1 MKFEHMSYD
10 FSSCKEQLKAAEE
23 HLQGALSTLRA
34 GLATPALLDAV
45 NAESYGSRTPIKH
58 LASITIED
66 PRTLRVTPWDK
77 GLVKDIETSIAAA
90 NLGVST
96 ASDSNGLRV
105 VFPELTS
112 ERRTTLVKLA
122 KEKFEEARVQ
132 IRMVRD
138 EIWTDIQAKE
148 KEGGMSEDEKFR
160 LKDELQKLID
170 DANGRFDMLLKKKEN
185 EIEA

>member
-1 MKFEHMSYD
+1 MSYD
-10 FSSCKEQLKAAEE
+10 FSACKEHLKGAEDHFLDQLA
-23 HLQGALSTLRA
+23 TLRT
-34 GLATPALLDAV
+34 GRATPALLDSV
-45 NAESYGSRTPIKH
+45 QAESYGSRTPIKH

-77 GLVKDIETSIAAA
+77 QAVKDIETAIAAA

-112 ERRTTLVKLA
+112 ERRQMLIKLSR
-122 KEKFEEARVQ
+122 EKLEEARISV
-132 IRMVRD
+132 RAVRD
-138 EIWTDIQAKE
+138 EIWNAIQAKE

-170 DANGRFDMLLKKKEN
+170 AANKRLEALADKKEE
-185 EIEA
+185 EISE